1 MRPVTLL
8 AAVLLAAVAAAH
20 LLRLAFGIEVTVAG
34 ARVPMWVSV
43 IGCLLPAALAV
54 GLWLESRANRGR
66 TSISA

>member
-20 LLRLAFGIEVTVAG
+20 LLRLALGVEVTVEG

-54 GLWLESRANRGR
+54 GLWQEGR
-66 TSISA
+66 CRTGAGPR